1 VGGDTGGEVGASEE
15 KNGHRVDA
23 ADAEARRLGGL
34 GVGLEAPPE
43 ALPEVTAPSGD
54 NSDAARG
61 GVTIT
66 AAPGDVVAF
75 SSRLWHASGPNRSG
89 QVRRVFYA
97 QFSSRPLT
105 DGSKDPSPISLAVPC
120 G

>member
-1 VGGDTGGEVGASEE
+1 MMVSPRYTS
-15 KNGHRVDA
+15 
-23 ADAEARRLGGL
+23 
-34 GVGLEAPPE
+34 
-43 ALPEVTAPSGD
+43 
-54 NSDAARG
+54 
-61 GVTIT
+61 

-120 G
+120 GWRWMWRARLSSEDLTGDSARASEVYFCLGSTV